1 MTAGKTAF
9 IKFLAPWGGH
19 CKSMKPAWDKLMK
32 EWEGNKGVIVAD
44 VDCTEEGKQLCEDQ
58 NVEGFPTIK
67 WGDPSSLEDY
77 EGGRDYEELSSFAKE
92 NLKPMCSPSNLD
104 LCDADKKAKIEELQ
118 KMSKED
124 LDKEIESQEKLL
136 TDANAKFEALE
147 KEKTETIKKI
157 KESGLSLL
165 KAVAAQKEKS

>member
-1 MTAGKTAF
+1 
-9 IKFLAPWGGH
+9 
-19 CKSMKPAWDKLMK
+19 MKPAWDKLMK

-136 TDANAKFEALE
+136 TDANAKFEAEVEKLQATYEALE

-165 KAVAAQKEKS
+165 KAVAAQKEKSSDEL

>member
-1 MTAGKTAF
+1 
-9 IKFLAPWGGH
+9 
-19 CKSMKPAWDKLMK
+19 MKPAWDKLMK

-92 NLKPMCSPSNLD
+92 TLKPMCSPSNLD

-136 TDANAKFEALE
+136 TDANAKFEAEVEKLQATYEALE

-165 KAVAAQKEKS
+165 KAVAAQKEKSSDEL

>member
-1 MTAGKTAF
+1 
-9 IKFLAPWGGH
+9 L
-19 CKSMKPAWDKLMK
+19 
-32 EWEGNKGVIVAD
+32 
-44 VDCTEEGKQLCEDQ
+44 QLCEDQ

-136 TDANAKFEALE
+136 TDANAKFEAEVEKLQATYEALE

-165 KAVAAQKEKS
+165 KAVAAQKEKSSDEL